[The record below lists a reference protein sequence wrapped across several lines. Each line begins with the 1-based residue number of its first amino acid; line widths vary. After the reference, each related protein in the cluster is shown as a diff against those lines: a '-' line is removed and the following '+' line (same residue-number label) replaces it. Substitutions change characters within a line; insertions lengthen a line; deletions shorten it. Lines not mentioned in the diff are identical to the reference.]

1 MNGRNA
7 NPVILL
13 WACALVFA
21 CAGGLEAQTKD
32 LVDLTAHDQL
42 SPEDIV
48 RGLVRPKTRGIMP
61 TTPATPTTSS
71 LPAVAITVHF
81 AYNSSAILPE
91 SAQNLRSVGIALQS
105 SELASARI
113 QIEGHTDS
121 RGSDQ
126 YNLRLSERRAES
138 VRQYLVKQYRIAPE
152 RLSIVGKGEAETIA
166 ENDTPE
172 GRQKNRRVELVN
184 LGQN

>member
-1 MNGRNA
+1 MNRRNA

-13 WACALVFA
+13 WVCALVFA

-32 LVDLTAHDQL
+32 LVDLTAREQL
-42 SPEDIV
+42 SPEDII
-48 RGLVRPKTRGIMP
+48 RGLVQPKTR
-61 TTPATPTTSS
+61 
-71 LPAVAITVHF
+71 VTVHF
-81 AYNSSAILPE
+81 AFNSSAILPE

-138 VRQYLVKQYRIAPE
+138 VRQYLVKQYRIAPA
-152 RLSIVGKGEAETIA
+152 RLSIVGKGEAESIA
-166 ENDTPE
+166 ENDTPD